1 MKLYEEAGNGLNS
14 EHGKTHIYI
23 ATVSQSSYG
32 IFEQIGSCFE
42 YFGPFFGDFYPL
54 TFTT

>member
-1 MKLYEEAGNGLNS
+1 MKLCEEAGNGLNS

-23 ATVSQSSYG
+23 ATVPQSSYG
-32 IFEQIGSCFE
+32 IFEQIDSCFE